1 MVSANRKYARFISF
15 LETVLIAEINK
26 KIKTGGTCT
35 APKKYFVLCL
45 FFKITAISTELKFF
59 LTSHCLGTSVIRL
72 NFLIFFTF

>member
-15 LETVLIAEINK
+15 LGTVLIAEINK
-26 KIKTGGTCT
+26 KLKTCT

-59 LTSHCLGTSVIRL
+59 LTSHCLGTGVIRL
-72 NFLIFFTF
+72 NFLIFFTV